1 MDWQIFGQLSGL
13 IQSPLIAA
21 TQNVVGTMISA
32 VTGILQSVLAVYI
45 AFTGYQMFA
54 GHMAEPVRDVWLRI
68 VKGAFVVFLLT
79 TGNYTAYVTNLV
91 LTGIPHDISTAL
103 GGDGVSAAI
112 FDHLWNVAFKG
123 GLSVLNHVNW
133 YDFGIEGL
141 VLAYWFAAVIA
152 CVLCFAIW
160 QSAQIL
166 LALFVAI
173 GPLVCPMLL
182 FSATRSIFERWI
194 GALLGMLFLQVMVIV
209 LLTVLLQAEN
219 SLLLGAVANTNVIAQ
234 MQGLFAPIIMF
245 GIAAL
250 LVWQL
255 PGAATALAG
264 GMHFHAYALHQ
275 ATFGKAAAGAAAG
288 AATGAAVVGAL
299 AKRGAKAGASGIA
312 RAYGAAVGRPLSLDG
327 PP

>member
-1 MDWQIFGQLSGL
+1 MNWQIFAQLSGL
-13 IQSPLIAA
+13 IQPPMVAA
-21 TQNVVGTMISA
+21 AQNVVGSMISA
-32 VTGILQSVLAVYI
+32 VAGILQSVLAVYI
-45 AFTGYQMFA
+45 AFAGYQMFT
-54 GHMAEPVRDVWLRI
+54 GHMAEPARDVWLRI

-79 TGNYTAYVTNLV
+79 AGNYTTYVTNLV
-91 LTGIPHDISTAL
+91 LTGIPQDISTAL
-103 GGDGVSAAI
+103 GGNGVSAAI
-112 FDHLWNVAFKG
+112 FDHIWNVAFKG
-123 GLSVLNHVNW
+123 GLLVSKQANW

-166 LALFVAI
+166 LALIVAI

-182 FSATRSIFERWI
+182 FNATRSVFERWI
-194 GALLGMLFLQVMVIV
+194 GALLGMLFLQIMVIV
-209 LLTVLLQAEN
+209 LLTVLVQAEN
-219 SLLLGAVANTNVIAQ
+219 SLLQGAFASTNVIAQ

-275 ATFGKAAAGAAAG
+275 ATFGKAAAGAS
-288 AATGAAVVGAL
+288 VGATALGSL
-299 AKRGAKAGASGIA
+299 AKRGAKAGASGVA
-312 RAYGAAVGRPLSLDG
+312 RAYGRAVGRPLSLNG
-327 PP
+327 PS

>member
-1 MDWQIFGQLSGL
+1 MNWQIFGQLSGL
-13 IQSPLIAA
+13 IQPPVVAA
-21 TQNVVGTMISA
+21 AQNVVGTMISA
-32 VTGILQSVLAVYI
+32 VAGILQSVLAVYI
-45 AFTGYQMFA
+45 AFTGYQMFT

-79 TGNYTAYVTNLV
+79 AGNYTTYVTNLV
-91 LTGIPHDISTAL
+91 LTGIPQDISTAL
-103 GGDGVSAAI
+103 GGNGVSATI
-112 FDHLWNVAFKG
+112 FDHIWNIAFKG
-123 GLSVLNHVNW
+123 GLSVWSHANW
-133 YDFGIEGL
+133 YDFGIELL
-141 VLAYWFAAVIA
+141 VVAYWFAAVIA

-173 GPLVCPMLL
+173 GPLVCAMLL
-182 FSATRSIFERWI
+182 FNATRSVFERWI

-209 LLTVLLQAEN
+209 LLTVLVQAEN
-219 SLLLGAVANTNVIAQ
+219 SLLQGALTSTNVIAQ

-255 PGAATALAG
+255 PSAATALAG

-275 ATFGKAAAGAAAG
+275 ATFGKAAAGAS
-288 AATGAAVVGAL
+288 AL
-299 AKRGAKAGASGIA
+299 GSLGLHGAKAGAAGVA
-312 RAYGAAVGRPLSLDG
+312 RAYNSAVGRPLSLYG